1 MPTEP
6 LHVAIDFAAPPEGNE
21 GVAAATLCLIHAL
34 GQLTDGRET
43 YTVVVPSAPQAAR
56 VRPYLGL
63 RQRVGLRRA
72 GGAGA
77 PGAGALLR
85 RTLGTLRPAARA
97 VRRLVNPPRWPAV
110 PVSDGFYEGLGAEVV
125 HFASQ
130 GFTLCALPSVYSAHE
145 LEHLHFPQCFTPEAL
160 AWREALYP
168 TAIRLAHTVVVGSRW
183 TRADLLRRYPVD
195 PAKVQV
201 IPEAPP
207 TLASPEPAPEAL
219 RRLARTLGLPRP
231 FALYPAGIWPHKNHL
246 RLLEALA
253 LLRDRDGCFVR
264 LVCAGAASPRFWP
277 EVERRVADLG
287 LADRVRF
294 PGFLPED
301 DLRGVYRLAHALVL
315 PGLFEASSHP
325 VFAAWQE
332 GVPVACARAAALPE
346 QVEDAALLFDGESVE
361 ALADAVRR
369 ILDDESLRRR
379 LQERA
384 ARRLAEVS
392 WERTARMYR
401 AVYRQAAG
409 APLGEEER
417 ALLAGPDPR
426 ETQPLREPAR

>member
-6 LHVAIDFAAPPEGNE
+6 LHVAVDFPAPPEGGE
-21 GVAAATLCLIHAL
+21 GTATATLCLIHAL

-43 YTVVVPSAPQAAR
+43 YSVVVSSAAQAAR

-63 RQRVGLRRA
+63 RQRVVLRRS
-72 GGAGA
+72 GGAR
-77 PGAGALLR
+77 GAGALLR

-97 VRRLVNPPRWPAV
+97 VQRLVNLPRHWPEV

-168 TAIRLAHTVVVGSRW
+168 TAVRLAHTVVVGSRW

-195 PAKVQV
+195 PAKVQL

-207 TLASPEPAPEAL
+207 TLAAPEPAPEAL
-219 RRLARTLGLPRP
+219 RRLVQALGLPRP
-231 FALYPAGIWPHKNHL
+231 FALYPAVVWPHKNHL
-246 RLLEALA
+246 RLLDALA
-253 LLRDRDGCFVR
+253 LLRDRDGCVLR
-264 LVCAGAASPRFWP
+264 LVCAGAAYARFWP
-277 EVERRVADLG
+277 EVERRVAALDLG
-287 LADRVRF
+287 GQVRF

-315 PGLFEASSHP
+315 PSLFEASSLP
-325 VFAAWQE
+325 VFTAWQE
-332 GVPVACARAAALPE
+332 GVPVAAARAGALPE

-361 ALADAVRR
+361 ALADALRR
-369 ILDDESLRRR
+369 ILHDEPLRRR

-384 ARRLAEVS
+384 ARRLADFS
-392 WERTARMYR
+392 WERTARTYR

-409 APLGEEER
+409 AALGEDER

-426 ETQPLREPAR
+426 PAPAREPAR